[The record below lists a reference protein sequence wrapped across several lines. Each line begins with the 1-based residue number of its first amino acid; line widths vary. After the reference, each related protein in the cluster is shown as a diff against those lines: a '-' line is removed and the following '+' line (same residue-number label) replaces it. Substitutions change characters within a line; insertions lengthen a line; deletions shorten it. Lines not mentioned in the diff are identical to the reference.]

1 MKIYKPH
8 FRYNKRQRNGVFYFL
23 LVIIGLQI
31 VYFYSDNLWIENTQY
46 VLNDM
51 SKLQAKVDSLQNLEK
66 SKVEVYPVNPNFI
79 TDEKGYLLG
88 MSVKEIDR
96 LLKYRQRGL
105 WVNDLS
111 MFQKV
116 TSVSD
121 SMLKVLS
128 SQLRFP
134 EFKKTKKKLPKKTKV
149 RILKDLN
156 VVNSEDLKKISGVG
170 DVLSVRIIK
179 YRKKLKGF
187 SFESQLSEVYG
198 LNPEVVKKILNE
210 YQIKKQP
217 IIDKI
222 NINKANFKEV
232 LSVVYID
239 YETTKLIFNYK
250 DEVGRINDLLELKK
264 IAGFPIDKYDRIAL
278 YLQAE

>member
-1 MKIYKPH
+1 
-8 FRYNKRQRNGVFYFL
+8 
-23 LVIIGLQI
+23 
-31 VYFYSDNLWIENTQY
+31 
-46 VLNDM
+46 M